1 MQIED
6 LYQKSCKQYIH
17 FLKFTNPNSKLFD
30 IAPGNLLQLLD
41 NSYKRK
47 MNLKKQSNGNI

>member
-1 MQIED
+1 MKIEE

-30 IAPGNLLQLLD
+30 IAPSNLLELLD

-47 MNLKKQSNGNI
+47 MNLKQLICY